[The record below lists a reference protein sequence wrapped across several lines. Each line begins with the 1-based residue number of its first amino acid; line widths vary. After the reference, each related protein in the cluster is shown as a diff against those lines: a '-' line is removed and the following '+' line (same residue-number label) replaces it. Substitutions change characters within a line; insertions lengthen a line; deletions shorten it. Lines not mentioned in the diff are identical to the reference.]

1 MPSTSPIGR
10 PASCGL
16 RGACLRPGPIRGRM
30 GRASCPPRGRLTP
43 HKSMGG
49 VRRPRA
55 DLWSPL
61 RGPRVGFAPPPR
73 PPGPRGGAGGGCG
86 ATRASPSMPRG
97 IGPPRAMP
105 APAFGRAA
113 LTRPFRRRPRPARVP
128 SPPLRRIGLDATR
141 RRPAPRRAS
150 TRVRPRVPG
159 VSVPGRSAA
168 GPRPRP
174 PPARAAARPPCR
186 SVRGLQRAASMRPV
200 RLIIHIFTVPE
211 IPYFTGFSSRQAR

>member
-1 MPSTSPIGR
+1 MVAARVKGVVKGLPPSRPGVGPPV
-10 PASCGL
+10 PASAPARPRSRAPAPPDRPRCH
-16 RGACLRPGPIRGRM
+16 AASARPGP
-30 GRASCPPRGRLTP
+30 
-43 HKSMGG
+43 
-49 VRRPRA
+49 
-55 DLWSPL
+55 
-61 RGPRVGFAPPPR
+61 GP
-73 PPGPRGGAGGGCG
+73 
-86 ATRASPSMPRG
+86 S
-97 IGPPRAMP
+97 
-105 APAFGRAA
+105 PAFHRAA
-113 LTRPFRRRPRPARVP
+113 LARPFRRRPRPARAP

-150 TRVRPRVPG
+150 SRVRPRRPG

-186 SVRGLQRAASMRPV
+186 SGRGLQRAASMRPV